1 MALNPQTA
9 AFLATLFAGVDPEAP
24 VRPPSPATS
33 RAGYLGIA
41 AAFGPGPALKSVH
54 NTTIEGSL
62 GAIPIRIYRDH
73 DQTQAPCL
81 VYYHAGG
88 WVIGDLDTHDHQ
100 CRQLAQLSG
109 ATVISV
115 DYRLAPR

>member
-54 NTTIEGSL
+54 NTPRLKAHLARFQSAFTETMIKLRHLASCTITP
-62 GAIPIRIYRDH
+62 A
-73 DQTQAPCL
+73 
-81 VYYHAGG
+81 AG
-88 WVIGDLDTHDHQ
+88 
-100 CRQLAQLSG
+100 
-109 ATVISV
+109 
-115 DYRLAPR
+115 

>member
-41 AAFGPGPALKSVH
+41 AAFGPGPALQSVQ
-54 NTTIEGSL
+54 NTTIAGSL
-62 GAIPIRIYRDH
+62 GEIPSEFIGIRNKMKHLALCTI
-73 DQTQAPCL
+73 TPA
-81 VYYHAGG
+81 AG
-88 WVIGDLDTHDHQ
+88 
-100 CRQLAQLSG
+100 
-109 ATVISV
+109 
-115 DYRLAPR
+115 